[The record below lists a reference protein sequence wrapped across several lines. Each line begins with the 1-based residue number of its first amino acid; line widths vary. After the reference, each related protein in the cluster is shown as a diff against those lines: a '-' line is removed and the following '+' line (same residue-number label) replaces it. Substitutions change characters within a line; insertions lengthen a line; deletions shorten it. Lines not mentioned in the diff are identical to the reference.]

1 MGYDPVVAMGHI
13 AKFTRLSLGRRS
25 RLPEEIQ
32 IEVTNRCNLD
42 CRMCPR
48 TRWGMP
54 LEDMVWTVFER
65 VLDQLPSGV
74 RVVTL
79 TGWGEPLLHPRLF
92 DMARAIRERR
102 PGALVRYTTN
112 GTFLDDTHQRE
123 TLASGVGQVNLSV
136 DLFPA
141 GGDPEGAG
149 HPESRKVLER
159 FSELARRRD
168 ASGARI
174 DLYLQ
179 AVLIARSEARLE
191 ELVRF
196 AAENRLQ
203 GVHLARLQSMH
214 GESVS
219 RMSFE
224 EERGFL
230 RAARAIGRRWKVPVW
245 SAIDHSLPM
254 KLAGRFDTL
263 CLRTDNYVYVDL
275 LGKATPCCSLW
286 HVKLGDLSTQTLRE
300 IWNSS
305 AWDDFFRKQVEVC
318 GSCDALKHRSLS
330 HPHPN
335 PLPPHEG
342 EGEDVGIL
350 DSLSPRAGGEGRVRG
365 S

>member
-1 MGYDPVVAMGHI
+1 MSHA
-13 AKFTRLSLGRRS
+13 AKFARLSLGRRS

-54 LEDMVWTVFER
+54 LEDMSWPVFER
-65 VLDQLPSGV
+65 VLGQLPPGV
-74 RVVTL
+74 RVATL

-92 DMARAIRERR
+92 DMVRAIRGLR
-102 PGALVRYTTN
+102 PRALVRYTTN
-112 GTFLDDTHQRE
+112 GTFLDDARQAE
-123 TLASGVGQVNLSV
+123 TLASGIGQVNLSV

-141 GGDPEGAG
+141 GGDLEGAG

-159 FSELARRRD
+159 FGELARRRD
-168 ASGARI
+168 AVGARL

-196 AAENRLQ
+196 AAGHRLQ

-214 GESVS
+214 GEPVS

-224 EERGFL
+224 EEREFL
-230 RAARAIGRRWKVPVW
+230 RAAKGIGRRWKVAVW

-254 KLAGRFDTL
+254 KLAGRFDVL
-263 CLRTDNYVYVDL
+263 CLRTDNYAYVDVE
-275 LGKATPCCSLW
+275 GKVTPCCSLW
-286 HVKLGDLSTQTLRE
+286 HVKLGDLMTRDLAAVWDGPS
-300 IWNSS
+300 
-305 AWDDFFRKQVEVC
+305 WDDFFRRQKAVC
-318 GSCDALKHRSLS
+318 GACDALKH
-330 HPHPN
+330 H
-335 PLPPHEG
+335 PLPQP
-342 EGEDVGIL
+342 VGREPAL
-350 DSLSPRAGGEGRVRG
+350 A
-365 S
+365 